1 MLELSLCLYDVL
13 KIRLQ
18 IAGIKCSLFA
28 FFLLCEK
35 KCAKFDRQH
44 SGTMPSNKH
53 ASFRYLILNECFTTL
68 GHSRWTKQELINR
81 VSEKMQ
87 EAGLLS
93 DKKISER
100 TIADDIAHLRRH
112 RQAPIV
118 VKAGCYYYG
127 DPAFN
132 LEKTPLKP
140 EEIKVLQEAFA
151 LLQQFPNLPHLDAL
165 EALLYKINRDPA
177 HLDLSAQTIQL
188 ESNPEVKG
196 LQWLSPLYQAIQ
208 QQQVLS
214 IDYQGFNTPK
224 EKIVFHPYLLKE
236 WRNRWYVVGRHH
248 EKQVA
253 WNLALDRIQHIH
265 PSLRPFLPNDLFD
278 PLTYYSEVI
287 GVTVNA
293 GPAQEI
299 VFRCNKKICGYLH
312 TKPLHP
318 SQLVVETAEA
328 YEVFSI
334 RVIPN
339 QEALGEL
346 YRFGPDLEILNLL
359 ELSF

>member
-1 MLELSLCLYDVL
+1 MQPIC
-13 KIRLQ
+13 I
-18 IAGIKCSLFA
+18 
-28 FFLLCEK
+28 FFVVRK
-35 KCAKFDRQH
+35 KCATFNHQH
-44 SGTMPSNKH
+44 VQTMPSNKH

-68 GHSRWTKQELINR
+68 GHSRWTKQELIDR

-100 TIADDIAHLRRH
+100 TIADDIAYLRQH
-112 RQAPIV
+112 RQAPILI
-118 VKAGCYYYG
+118 KEGHYYYG
-127 DPAFN
+127 DPGFN

-140 EEIKVLQEAFA
+140 EEIKVLQEAFV

-165 EALLYKINRDPA
+165 EALLYKINRAPA
-177 HLDLSAQTIQL
+177 QLDLSAQTIQF

-196 LQWLSPLYQAIQ
+196 LEWLRPLYLAIQ

-253 WNLALDRIQHIH
+253 WNLALDRIQQIH
-265 PSLRPFLPNDLFD
+265 SSLRPFLPNDLFD
-278 PLTYYSEVI
+278 PLTRYREVI
-287 GVTVNA
+287 GVTVNT

-299 VFRCNKKICGYLH
+299 LFRCKKKICGYLH

-318 SQLVVETAEA
+318 SQRVVESRAE

-359 ELSF
+359 DLSF